1 MAWFSAIS
9 ARFRRR
15 RMLRFVNTLGVGP
28 ATRVLDVGGTRG
40 YWELLPD
47 PPRVTLLNMARA
59 REALPEGSWV
69 AGDGRALPFRD
80 GAFDVVFSNSVIE
93 HVGDCESQASFAREA
108 MRVGRNFWVQTP
120 NRWFPV
126 EQHLL
131 MPLVHWLPRNWQRI
145 LAPRL
150 DLARVVHRLSPD
162 RREFYVRHYLEDVR
176 LLDAA
181 GLCAL
186 FPGARLVRE
195 RFCGWTKSLIVYAGR
210 E

>member
-1 MAWFSAIS
+1 
-9 ARFRRR
+9 
-15 RMLRFVNTLGVGP
+15 
-28 ATRVLDVGGTRG
+28 
-40 YWELLPD
+40 
-47 PPRVTLLNMARA
+47 
-59 REALPEGSWV
+59 
-69 AGDGRALPFRD
+69 
-80 GAFDVVFSNSVIE
+80 
-93 HVGDCESQASFAREA
+93 
-108 MRVGRNFWVQTP
+108 
-120 NRWFPV
+120 
-126 EQHLL
+126 
-131 MPLVHWLPRNWQRI
+131 MPLVHWLPRSWQRV